1 MQLSALTQR
10 HARRKFAAMN
20 TPLNLFFS
28 ALSDPTRRAV
38 IESLAS
44 GPASVSDLAAPH
56 PMALSTFMKHL
67 GVLEKARLVQTIKK
81 GRVRMCHLDA
91 TPLVTAQGWLAWQR
105 RLWETRLDHIDQ
117 LALALDAETN
127 HPDVQDDT

>member
-1 MQLSALTQR
+1 MTASLN
-10 HARRKFAAMN
+10 HFFA
-20 TPLNLFFS
+20 

-38 IESLAS
+38 IERLSA

-56 PMALSTFMKHL
+56 PMALPTFMKHL
-67 GVLEKARLVQTIKK
+67 GVLQKAGLVHTIKK

-105 RLWETRLDHIDQ
+105 RLWETRLDHVDQ
-117 LALALDAETN
+117 LALELEGESQ
-127 HPDVQDDT
+127 PEDTP

>member
-1 MQLSALTQR
+1 MTKGADRPTIACMTMHLNQF
-10 HARRKFAAMN
+10 FA
-20 TPLNLFFS
+20 

-38 IESLAS
+38 VERLAS

-56 PMALSTFMKHL
+56 PMALPTFMKHL
-67 GVLEKARLVQTIKK
+67 RVLEAAGLVQTIKK

-105 RLWETRLDHIDQ
+105 RLWETRLDHVDQ
-117 LALALDAETN
+117 LALALERETDN
-127 HPDVQDDT
+127 DR

>member
-1 MQLSALTQR
+1 MTKGADRPTI
-10 HARRKFAAMN
+10 ARMTMHLNQFFA
-20 TPLNLFFS
+20 

-38 IESLAS
+38 VERLAQ

-56 PMALSTFMKHL
+56 PMALPTFMKHL
-67 GVLEKARLVQTIKK
+67 RVLEQAGLVQSIKK

-117 LALALDAETN
+117 LALALESGAERTE
-127 HPDVQDDT
+127 HD

>member
-1 MQLSALTQR
+1 MTQGR
-10 HARRKFAAMN
+10 DGRIISRMTMHLNHFFA
-20 TPLNLFFS
+20 

-38 IESLAS
+38 VERLAQ

-56 PMALSTFMKHL
+56 PMALPTFMKHL
-67 GVLEKARLVQTIKK
+67 RTLERAGLVQTIKK

-105 RLWETRLDHIDQ
+105 RLWVTRLDHVDQ
-117 LALALDAETN
+117 LALALERET
-127 HPDVQDDT
+127 DDDR

>member
-1 MQLSALTQR
+1 MTA
-10 HARRKFAAMN
+10 
-20 TPLNLFFS
+20 PLDAFFT

-38 IESLAS
+38 IERLTR

-56 PMALSTFMKHL
+56 AMALPSFMKHL
-67 GVLEKARLVQTIKK
+67 NVLRAAGLVHTIKK

-105 RLWETRLDHIDQ
+105 RNWETRDDADQ
-117 LALALDAETN
+117 MALALDTDIPTPERQAT
-127 HPDVQDDT
+127 DDR

>member
-1 MQLSALTQR
+1 MNMPLDR
-10 HARRKFAAMN
+10 FFA
-20 TPLNLFFS
+20 

-38 IESLAS
+38 VERLTA

-56 PMALSTFMKHL
+56 PMALPTFMKHL
-67 GVLEKARLVQTIKK
+67 KVLETAGLVQTIKK

-105 RLWETRLDHIDQ
+105 RLWETRLDHLDQ
-117 LALALDAETN
+117 LALALDSEAKKGTE
-127 HPDVQDDT
+127 DGR

>member
-1 MQLSALTQR
+1 LTLAR
-10 HARRKFAAMN
+10 PRRKFAAM
-20 TPLNLFFS
+20 TSPLNHFFS

-38 IESLAS
+38 IERLAA

-56 PMALSTFMKHL
+56 PMALPTFMKHL
-67 GVLEKARLVQTIKK
+67 GVLEKAGLVHTIKK

-105 RLWETRLDHIDQ
+105 RLWETRLDHVDQ
-117 LALALDAETN
+117 LALALDSDSARQE
-127 HPDVQDDT
+127 DE